1 MLQNMTLR
9 QKIGQMIMMGFPTE
23 KVTPELRQTLDEYK
37 IGNIILFTRNV
48 STSAQLQQLC
58 ADLQKYII
66 RNTGHTAFISID
78 QEGGMVARMPA
89 DAVSMPAAMAIAA
102 TGNTENAYLAGRIT
116 GEELRALGV
125 NMDLAPDMDINSN
138 PNNPVIGVRSF
149 GDTKETVTEFGVA
162 LMKGL
167 QDGGVLAVVKH
178 FPGHGDTAVD
188 SHLGLPKVEKT
199 LEQLKQNE
207 LVPFQTAIDNGV
219 CGVMSSHILFPNIE
233 KQNLPCTMSHTM
245 LNDLLK
251 DKMGFEGLVLTDCLE
266 MDAIKKYYGTAKG
279 ALAAIRAGANILCIS
294 HTAALVKETVELVE
308 QAVLSGELSESIID
322 ASVRK
327 ILRYKAKYAEGSVD
341 KQLLSCIGSDT
352 HKAEISRISEESITL
367 VHQGNAELF
376 AEGKKTLFVG
386 CYANRTTLA
395 ASSIN
400 KDFNF
405 AEYMAEQMN
414 GDSMITPSDPSNQDI
429 EAVIKKA
436 AGYDRVILGM
446 YNGQKNHGQVS
457 LANNLCKICTN
468 VIAVSLFNPYDL
480 AFVDEHATKLAAYE
494 YTVLSFR
501 TLVKI
506 FSGKVVPQGK
516 LSVKI

>member
-1 MLQNMTLR
+1 MTLR

-23 KVTPELRQTLDEYK
+23 EVTPELRQTLNEYK

-48 STSAQLQQLC
+48 ATSAQLQQLC
-58 ADLQKYII
+58 ADLQENIL
-66 RNTGHTAFISID
+66 RNTGYAAFISID

-89 DAVSMPAAMAIAA
+89 DAVSIPAAMAVAA
-102 TGNTENAYLAGRIT
+102 TGNPQNAYLAGQIT
-116 GEELRALGV
+116 AEELCALGV
-125 NMDLAPDMDINSN
+125 NMNLAPDIDINSN

-149 GDTKETVTEFGVA
+149 GDTKETVTEFGIA

-167 QDGGVLAVVKH
+167 QDGGVLSVVKH

-199 LEQLKQNE
+199 LEQLEQNE
-207 LVPFQTAIDNGV
+207 LVPFKTAIDNGV

-245 LNDLLK
+245 LTDLLK
-251 DKMGFEGLVLTDCLE
+251 DKLGFDGLIITDCLE

-308 QAVLSGELSESIID
+308 QAIASGDLPESTID
-322 ASVRK
+322 ASVEK
-327 ILRYKAKYAEGSVD
+327 ILKYKAKYAENSVD
-341 KQLLSCIGSDT
+341 TKSISCIGSDA
-352 HKAEISRISEESITL
+352 HKAEVARISEESITL
-367 VHQGNAELF
+367 VHQGNPELSV
-376 AEGKKTLFVG
+376 EGKKTLFVG
-386 CYANRTTLA
+386 SYANRTTLA

-405 AEYMAEQMN
+405 AEYMAKQLN
-414 GDSMITPSDPSNQDI
+414 GDSMITPSNPSEQDI
-429 EAVIKKA
+429 EAVTKQA
-436 AGYDRVILGM
+436 ERYDRVILGM
-446 YNGQKNHGQVS
+446 YNGQKNSGQVH
-457 LANNLCKICTN
+457 LANSLCKICAN
-468 VIAVSLFNPYDL
+468 VIVVSLFNPYDL
-480 AFVDEHATKLAAYE
+480 ALIDEQATKLAAYE